1 MRGLDIVRILVP
13 FSFSHQNM
21 TYPCA
26 LVQWYSLVGEE
37 CDEDTG
43 MWIVKPDVA
52 RDGSHVMAI
61 IHLDSIFRAAHLLPV
76 FGCARLPP
84 NITCHNSLD
93 LFTAFYVNKFINHH
107 AFEIAS

>member
-1 MRGLDIVRILVP
+1 MCGLDVVRILVP
-13 FSFSHQNM
+13 FSFSHQNT

-37 CDEDTG
+37 CNEDTG
-43 MWIVKPDVA
+43 IWIVKPDMA
-52 RDGSHVMAI
+52 HDGSCIMVI

-76 FGCARLPP
+76 FDCLCLLP

-93 LFTAFYVNKFINHH
+93 LFTAFYVNKFIDHH